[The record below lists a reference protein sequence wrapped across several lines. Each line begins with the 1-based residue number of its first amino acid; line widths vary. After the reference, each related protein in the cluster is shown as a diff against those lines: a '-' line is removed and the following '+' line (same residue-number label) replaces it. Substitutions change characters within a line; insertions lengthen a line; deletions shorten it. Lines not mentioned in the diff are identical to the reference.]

1 MLLIP
6 SFFKGRAG
14 RAVSS
19 SEAVQMVNQK
29 DAILIDL
36 RSADQF
42 KAGAIAQS
50 RNIPAADLDA
60 KAGTLPKD
68 KPVILVCDTG
78 RSAPRS
84 VAVLRKHGING
95 FYDSVE
101 LRKACC
107 GMRKVEPLK
116 RALAGKRA
124 WGTPLLERS
133 FTIPI
138 LRRDV
143 GLDAIAGLVPVLGDV
158 LTAAMVAVGLS
169 LHSCTRWISRL
180 AWRGACKSTPNCDN
194 AAAASI
200 AIRPASISSSICMV
214 GVMTDA
220 GPYYNEAAI

>member
-1 MLLIP
+1 MDFILSQNNLLILAIAVLAGIMLLIP

-36 RSADQF
+36 RSTDQF

-84 VAVLRKHGING
+84 VAVLRKHGITEAYTLQG
-95 FYDSVE
+95 GIQGWLQSS
-101 LRKACC
+101 L
-107 GMRKVEPLK
+107 
-116 RALAGKRA
+116 
-124 WGTPLLERS
+124 
-133 FTIPI
+133 
-138 LRRDV
+138 
-143 GLDAIAGLVPVLGDV
+143 PVK
-158 LTAAMVAVGLS
+158 
-169 LHSCTRWISRL
+169 
-180 AWRGACKSTPNCDN
+180 KS
-194 AAAASI
+194 
-200 AIRPASISSSICMV
+200 
-214 GVMTDA
+214 
-220 GPYYNEAAI
+220 

>member
-1 MLLIP
+1 MDFILSQNNLLILAIAVLAGIMLLIP

-84 VAVLRKHGING
+84 VAVLRKHGITEAYTLQG
-95 FYDSVE
+95 GIQGWLQSS
-101 LRKACC
+101 L
-107 GMRKVEPLK
+107 
-116 RALAGKRA
+116 
-124 WGTPLLERS
+124 
-133 FTIPI
+133 
-138 LRRDV
+138 
-143 GLDAIAGLVPVLGDV
+143 PVK
-158 LTAAMVAVGLS
+158 
-169 LHSCTRWISRL
+169 
-180 AWRGACKSTPNCDN
+180 KS
-194 AAAASI
+194 
-200 AIRPASISSSICMV
+200 
-214 GVMTDA
+214 
-220 GPYYNEAAI
+220 

>member
-1 MLLIP
+1 VDFILSQNNLLILAIAVLAGIMLLIP

-60 KAGTLPKD
+60 KASSLPKD

-84 VAVLRKHGING
+84 VAVLRKHGINEAYTLQG
-95 FYDSVE
+95 GIQGWLQSS
-101 LRKACC
+101 L
-107 GMRKVEPLK
+107 
-116 RALAGKRA
+116 
-124 WGTPLLERS
+124 
-133 FTIPI
+133 
-138 LRRDV
+138 
-143 GLDAIAGLVPVLGDV
+143 PVK
-158 LTAAMVAVGLS
+158 
-169 LHSCTRWISRL
+169 
-180 AWRGACKSTPNCDN
+180 KS
-194 AAAASI
+194 
-200 AIRPASISSSICMV
+200 
-214 GVMTDA
+214 
-220 GPYYNEAAI
+220 

>member
-1 MLLIP
+1 MDFILSQNNLLILAIAVLAGIMLLIP

-84 VAVLRKHGING
+84 VAVLRKHGINEAYTLQG
-95 FYDSVE
+95 GIQGWLQSS
-101 LRKACC
+101 L
-107 GMRKVEPLK
+107 
-116 RALAGKRA
+116 
-124 WGTPLLERS
+124 
-133 FTIPI
+133 
-138 LRRDV
+138 
-143 GLDAIAGLVPVLGDV
+143 PVK
-158 LTAAMVAVGLS
+158 
-169 LHSCTRWISRL
+169 
-180 AWRGACKSTPNCDN
+180 KS
-194 AAAASI
+194 
-200 AIRPASISSSICMV
+200 
-214 GVMTDA
+214 
-220 GPYYNEAAI
+220 

>member
-1 MLLIP
+1 MDFILSQNNLLILAIAVLAGIMLLIP
-6 SFFKGRAG
+6 SFFKGRTG

-84 VAVLRKHGING
+84 VAVLRKHGITEAYTLQG
-95 FYDSVE
+95 GIQGWLQSS
-101 LRKACC
+101 L
-107 GMRKVEPLK
+107 
-116 RALAGKRA
+116 
-124 WGTPLLERS
+124 
-133 FTIPI
+133 
-138 LRRDV
+138 
-143 GLDAIAGLVPVLGDV
+143 PVK
-158 LTAAMVAVGLS
+158 
-169 LHSCTRWISRL
+169 
-180 AWRGACKSTPNCDN
+180 KS
-194 AAAASI
+194 
-200 AIRPASISSSICMV
+200 
-214 GVMTDA
+214 
-220 GPYYNEAAI
+220 

>member
-1 MLLIP
+1 MDFILSQNNLLILAIAVLAGIMLLIP

-60 KAGTLPKD
+60 KASTLPKD

-84 VAVLRKHGING
+84 VAVLRKHGITEAYTLQG
-95 FYDSVE
+95 GIQGWLQSS
-101 LRKACC
+101 L
-107 GMRKVEPLK
+107 
-116 RALAGKRA
+116 
-124 WGTPLLERS
+124 
-133 FTIPI
+133 
-138 LRRDV
+138 
-143 GLDAIAGLVPVLGDV
+143 PVK
-158 LTAAMVAVGLS
+158 
-169 LHSCTRWISRL
+169 
-180 AWRGACKSTPNCDN
+180 KS
-194 AAAASI
+194 
-200 AIRPASISSSICMV
+200 
-214 GVMTDA
+214 
-220 GPYYNEAAI
+220 

>member
-1 MLLIP
+1 MDFILSQNNLLILAIAVLAGIMLLIP

-60 KAGTLPKD
+60 KASTLPKD

-84 VAVLRKHGING
+84 VAVLRKHGINEAYTLQG
-95 FYDSVE
+95 GIQGWLQSS
-101 LRKACC
+101 L
-107 GMRKVEPLK
+107 
-116 RALAGKRA
+116 
-124 WGTPLLERS
+124 
-133 FTIPI
+133 
-138 LRRDV
+138 
-143 GLDAIAGLVPVLGDV
+143 PVK
-158 LTAAMVAVGLS
+158 
-169 LHSCTRWISRL
+169 
-180 AWRGACKSTPNCDN
+180 KS
-194 AAAASI
+194 
-200 AIRPASISSSICMV
+200 
-214 GVMTDA
+214 
-220 GPYYNEAAI
+220 

>member
-1 MLLIP
+1 MDFILSQNNLLILAIAVLAGIMLLIP

-60 KAGTLPKD
+60 KASSLPKD

-84 VAVLRKHGING
+84 VAVLRKHGINEAYTLQG
-95 FYDSVE
+95 GIQGWLQSS
-101 LRKACC
+101 L
-107 GMRKVEPLK
+107 
-116 RALAGKRA
+116 
-124 WGTPLLERS
+124 
-133 FTIPI
+133 
-138 LRRDV
+138 
-143 GLDAIAGLVPVLGDV
+143 PVK
-158 LTAAMVAVGLS
+158 
-169 LHSCTRWISRL
+169 
-180 AWRGACKSTPNCDN
+180 KS
-194 AAAASI
+194 
-200 AIRPASISSSICMV
+200 
-214 GVMTDA
+214 
-220 GPYYNEAAI
+220 

>member
-1 MLLIP
+1 VDFILSQNNLLILAIAVLAGIMLLIP

-60 KAGTLPKD
+60 KASTLPKD

-84 VAVLRKHGING
+84 VAVLRKHGINEAYTLQG
-95 FYDSVE
+95 GIQGWLQSS
-101 LRKACC
+101 L
-107 GMRKVEPLK
+107 
-116 RALAGKRA
+116 
-124 WGTPLLERS
+124 
-133 FTIPI
+133 
-138 LRRDV
+138 
-143 GLDAIAGLVPVLGDV
+143 PVK
-158 LTAAMVAVGLS
+158 
-169 LHSCTRWISRL
+169 
-180 AWRGACKSTPNCDN
+180 KS
-194 AAAASI
+194 
-200 AIRPASISSSICMV
+200 
-214 GVMTDA
+214 
-220 GPYYNEAAI
+220 

>member
-1 MLLIP
+1 MDFILSQNNLLILAIAVLAGIMLLIP

-84 VAVLRKHGING
+84 VAVLRTHGITEAYTLQG
-95 FYDSVE
+95 GIQGWLQSS
-101 LRKACC
+101 L
-107 GMRKVEPLK
+107 
-116 RALAGKRA
+116 
-124 WGTPLLERS
+124 
-133 FTIPI
+133 
-138 LRRDV
+138 
-143 GLDAIAGLVPVLGDV
+143 PVK
-158 LTAAMVAVGLS
+158 
-169 LHSCTRWISRL
+169 
-180 AWRGACKSTPNCDN
+180 KS
-194 AAAASI
+194 
-200 AIRPASISSSICMV
+200 
-214 GVMTDA
+214 
-220 GPYYNEAAI
+220 

>member
-1 MLLIP
+1 VDFILSQNNLLILAIAVLAGIMLLIP

-84 VAVLRKHGING
+84 VAVLRKHGITEAYTLQG
-95 FYDSVE
+95 GIQGWLQSS
-101 LRKACC
+101 L
-107 GMRKVEPLK
+107 
-116 RALAGKRA
+116 
-124 WGTPLLERS
+124 
-133 FTIPI
+133 
-138 LRRDV
+138 
-143 GLDAIAGLVPVLGDV
+143 PVK
-158 LTAAMVAVGLS
+158 
-169 LHSCTRWISRL
+169 
-180 AWRGACKSTPNCDN
+180 KS
-194 AAAASI
+194 
-200 AIRPASISSSICMV
+200 
-214 GVMTDA
+214 
-220 GPYYNEAAI
+220 

>member
-19 SEAVQMVNQK
+19 AEAVQMVNQK

-60 KAGTLPKD
+60 KASSLPKD

-84 VAVLRKHGING
+84 VAVLRKHGINEAYTLQG
-95 FYDSVE
+95 GIQGWLQSS
-101 LRKACC
+101 L
-107 GMRKVEPLK
+107 
-116 RALAGKRA
+116 
-124 WGTPLLERS
+124 
-133 FTIPI
+133 
-138 LRRDV
+138 
-143 GLDAIAGLVPVLGDV
+143 PVK
-158 LTAAMVAVGLS
+158 
-169 LHSCTRWISRL
+169 
-180 AWRGACKSTPNCDN
+180 KS
-194 AAAASI
+194 
-200 AIRPASISSSICMV
+200 
-214 GVMTDA
+214 
-220 GPYYNEAAI
+220 

>member
-1 MLLIP
+1 VDFILSQNNLLILAIAVLAGIMLLIP

-84 VAVLRKHGING
+84 VAVLRKHRITEAYTLQGGIQG
-95 FYDSVE
+95 WLQSS
-101 LRKACC
+101 L
-107 GMRKVEPLK
+107 
-116 RALAGKRA
+116 
-124 WGTPLLERS
+124 
-133 FTIPI
+133 
-138 LRRDV
+138 
-143 GLDAIAGLVPVLGDV
+143 PVK
-158 LTAAMVAVGLS
+158 
-169 LHSCTRWISRL
+169 
-180 AWRGACKSTPNCDN
+180 KS
-194 AAAASI
+194 
-200 AIRPASISSSICMV
+200 
-214 GVMTDA
+214 
-220 GPYYNEAAI
+220 

>member
-1 MLLIP
+1 MDFILSQNNLLILAIAVLAGIILLIP

-60 KAGTLPKD
+60 KASTLPKD

-84 VAVLRKHGING
+84 VAVLRKHGINEAYTLQG
-95 FYDSVE
+95 GIQGWLQSS
-101 LRKACC
+101 L
-107 GMRKVEPLK
+107 
-116 RALAGKRA
+116 
-124 WGTPLLERS
+124 
-133 FTIPI
+133 
-138 LRRDV
+138 
-143 GLDAIAGLVPVLGDV
+143 PVK
-158 LTAAMVAVGLS
+158 
-169 LHSCTRWISRL
+169 
-180 AWRGACKSTPNCDN
+180 KS
-194 AAAASI
+194 
-200 AIRPASISSSICMV
+200 
-214 GVMTDA
+214 
-220 GPYYNEAAI
+220 

>member
-1 MLLIP
+1 VDFILSQNNLLILAIAVLAGIMLLIP

-60 KAGTLPKD
+60 KASTLPKD

-84 VAVLRKHGING
+84 VAVLRKHGITEAYTLQG
-95 FYDSVE
+95 GIQGWLQSS
-101 LRKACC
+101 L
-107 GMRKVEPLK
+107 
-116 RALAGKRA
+116 
-124 WGTPLLERS
+124 
-133 FTIPI
+133 
-138 LRRDV
+138 
-143 GLDAIAGLVPVLGDV
+143 PVK
-158 LTAAMVAVGLS
+158 
-169 LHSCTRWISRL
+169 
-180 AWRGACKSTPNCDN
+180 KS
-194 AAAASI
+194 
-200 AIRPASISSSICMV
+200 
-214 GVMTDA
+214 
-220 GPYYNEAAI
+220 